1 MDPEHVTTRE
11 SDDLPVSIFD
21 EHTRLERGFKMVATT
36 RSNDED
42 DLLDEVRDVPKH
54 RMYYEIH
61 GDRSP
66 DSQRF
71 VWIMGLS
78 NSCFGWNLQVQH
90 FASLPRHQCL
100 VFDNRG
106 VGSSDSPKGLY
117 QVREMAKDVVELLE
131 QVGWIDKNNKQGDR
145 QKLNVVG
152 VSMGGMC
159 ALELATLVPDHINAL
174 MLTSTKSGTKGD
186 LPTWKVTYT
195 FGRILTGTVW
205 SPEAGVALITDM
217 LFPKEYLDQIH
228 PTDPEKRTRRQVHE
242 QDFLRRY
249 KLTRRQTMTGR
260 LGQLAAVFKHHVSQD
275 RLLEIAETVPRI
287 GIITGDQDNLV
298 NPERSRDLHKDLPGS
313 TLKVVKG
320 AGHALPAQIPEEYN
334 EWIKSVLAQP
344 ATNKR

>member
-1 MDPEHVTTRE
+1 MNPAEPTKRE
-11 SDDLPVSIFD
+11 DDELPVSIFQD
-21 EHTRLERGFKMVATT
+21 QTRLERGFKMVATT
-36 RSNDED
+36 RSETSV
-42 DLLDEVRDVPKH
+42 DEVRDVPKH

-61 GDRSP
+61 GDPSP
-66 DSQRF
+66 DSQRI

-90 FASLPRHQCL
+90 FASLPKFQCL

-117 QVREMAKDVVELLE
+117 LVREMAKDVVELLE
-131 QVGWIDKNNKQGDR
+131 QVGWVEKGKEGEERDR
-145 QKLNVVG
+145 QRLNVVG

-159 ALELATLVPDHINAL
+159 ALELATLIPEHINAL
-174 MLTSTKSGTKGD
+174 MLTSTKSGTKSD
-186 LPTWKVTYT
+186 LPTWKVLYT
-195 FGRILTGTVW
+195 FGRILSGTVW

-217 LFPKEYLDQIH
+217 LFPREYLDSPH
-228 PTDPEKRTRRQVHE
+228 PTDSEHRTRRQVHE

-260 LGQLAAVFKHHVSQD
+260 LGQLGAVFKHHVSQD
-275 RLLEIAETVPRI
+275 RLLEIAETIPRI

-298 NPERSRDLHKDLPGS
+298 NPERSRDLHQDLPGS

-320 AGHALPAQIPEEYN
+320 AGHALPAQIPDEYN